1 MTQDKTTRCRIC
13 EHLLIGEYGE
23 KCKCPETIKKVV
35 AIIFGTQDKTLR
47 EEFLEKYGPDTDQMV
62 SAHQSFMP
70 QKVADFYEDK
80 IKSVVREM
88 KKDESKIP
96 LGMAGYYEKLSRVKD
111 YNQFGDD
118 LLERLGIK

>member
-1 MTQDKTTRCRIC
+1 MEQ
-13 EHLLIGEYGE
+13 E
-23 KCKCPETIKKVV
+23 IKQEQMYSKK
-35 AIIFGTQDKTLR
+35 FNTDGMPQDKTLR
-47 EEFLEKYGPDTDQMV
+47 EQLEKEIWNIM
-62 SAHQSFMP
+62 
-70 QKVADFYEDK
+70 QKNGQFSSQKIADFYEDK